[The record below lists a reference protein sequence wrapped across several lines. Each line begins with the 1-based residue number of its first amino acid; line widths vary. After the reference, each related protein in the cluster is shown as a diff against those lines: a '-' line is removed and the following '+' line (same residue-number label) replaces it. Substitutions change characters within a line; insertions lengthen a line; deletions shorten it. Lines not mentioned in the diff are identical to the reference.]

1 MSGLRGAVAFVL
13 ALEFVP
19 DKVENDDCETNPT
32 DYWLAT
38 TIAVIFFTVFLL
50 GGTTALLVKLL
61 GIKVEGE
68 KMVCYVFT
76 WILNILITCGS
87 ITQKSRQRIP
97 KFLMI
102 GKESKEIFCALCF
115 CFLTFVPPFIRWI
128 APIFVRSSA
137 LDELI
142 VDDGSL
148 NKEDEIKAKLLS
160 KISTSP
166 DYPAHF
172 HDGYH
177 TEAPTLLRRINEAS
191 SEPSGYQTQ

>member
-1 MSGLRGAVAFVL
+1 LSGLRGAVAFVL

-19 DKVENDDCETNPT
+19 EKVENDDCETNPT

-68 KMVCYVFT
+68 KMHNTEVSSAYTEVFND
-76 WILNILITCGS
+76 WER
-87 ITQKSRQRIP
+87 K
-97 KFLMI
+97 
-102 GKESKEIFCALCF
+102 
-115 CFLTFVPPFIRWI
+115 WI